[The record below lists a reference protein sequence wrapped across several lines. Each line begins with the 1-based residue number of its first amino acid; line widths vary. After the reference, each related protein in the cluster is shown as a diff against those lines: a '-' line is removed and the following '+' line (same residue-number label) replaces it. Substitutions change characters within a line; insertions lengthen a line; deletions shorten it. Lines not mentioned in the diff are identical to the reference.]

1 LDGLL
6 FSSIMILGVGFCIG
20 FYRLNAY
27 FGRDMETV
35 SSFWELAFV
44 GFVALFPPVN
54 PIGTALVLDPFLHH
68 LTRAERRMAA
78 AKIALYCFLIC
89 TVALFVGTWLF
100 KLFGIS
106 LPVVQIAGGIL
117 ICRTGWQL
125 LSPNDEHKHSAENSS
140 PSNHQDVEDI
150 LFYPLAFPMTTGA
163 GTISVL
169 LTLSAHSHDDA
180 LKPHLINLS
189 AIFLAVVVMS
199 ILIYICYAFT
209 PAVLGKLGAR
219 GEQIVNRLSA
229 FLVFCVGLQI
239 AATGLQHLLK
249 EMPVNGG

>member
-1 LDGLL
+1 
-6 FSSIMILGVGFCIG
+6 
-20 FYRLNAY
+20 
-27 FGRDMETV
+27 METV
-35 SSFWELAFV
+35 SNFLDLAFV
-44 GFVALFPPVN
+44 GFVALFPVVN
-54 PIGTALVLDPFLHH
+54 PLGTAFVIDPFLHH
-68 LTRAERRMAA
+68 LTRVERKLAA
-78 AKIALYCFLIC
+78 GKITLYCFLIC
-89 TVALFVGTWLF
+89 MTTLFVGSWLF

-125 LSPNDEHKHSAENSS
+125 LSSNNEKNSAETSS
-140 PSNHQDVEDI
+140 PGDHKEVEDI

-169 LTLSAHSHDDA
+169 LTLSAHSNDNA
-180 LKPHLINLS
+180 WVQHLVNLS
-189 AIFLAVVVMS
+189 AIFLAIVIMS

-209 PAVLGKLGAR
+209 PAVLGKLGVR

-239 AATGLQHLLK
+239 AATGLRQLMK
-249 EMPVNGG
+249 GM

>member
-1 LDGLL
+1 LSIPGVLNWILPDTHL
-6 FSSIMILGVGFCIG
+6 FW
-20 FYRLNAY
+20 
-27 FGRDMETV
+27 DMETV
-35 SSFWELAFV
+35 STFLNLAFV

-54 PIGTALVLDPFLHH
+54 PLGTALVLDPFLHH
-68 LTRAERRMAA
+68 LTRVERKLAA

-89 TVALFVGTWLF
+89 TVTLFVGSWLF

-125 LSPNDEHKHSAENSS
+125 LSSNNEKNSAETSS
-140 PSNHQDVEDI
+140 PGHNKEVEDI

-169 LTLSAHSHDDA
+169 LTLSAHSSADA
-180 LKPHLINLS
+180 WGPQLINLS
-189 AIFLAVVVMS
+189 AIFLAIIIMS
-199 ILIYICYAFT
+199 VLIYVCYAFT
-209 PAVLGKLGAR
+209 PAVLGRLGAR

-239 AATGLQHLLK
+239 AATGFRQLMK
-249 EMPVNGG
+249 GM

>member
-1 LDGLL
+1 
-6 FSSIMILGVGFCIG
+6 
-20 FYRLNAY
+20 
-27 FGRDMETV
+27 METV
-35 SSFWELAFV
+35 SSFLELAFL

-68 LTRAERRMAA
+68 LTQAERKLAA
-78 AKIALYCFLIC
+78 GKIAFYCFLIC
-89 TVALFVGTWLF
+89 TTTLFVGSWLF

-125 LSPNDEHKHSAENSS
+125 LSSGDESRKSAETSS
-140 PSNHQDVEDI
+140 PSDHKPVEDI

-169 LTLSAHSHDDA
+169 LTLSAHTSEDA
-180 LKPHLINLS
+180 WSPHLINLS
-189 AIFLAVVVMS
+189 AIFLAIVIMS

-239 AATGLQHLLK
+239 AATGLKHLMK
-249 EMPVNGG
+249 EM